1 MLSSRT
7 LPRWFFY
14 ALTGLAGSVGAVQY
28 ASAGYDQTED
38 FARVLNSRPIYR
50 SVEERV
56 PQQHCWT
63 ESVREESHGN
73 SPAGAI
79 VGGVV
84 GGALGHAVGHGSG
97 NKKIGTA
104 LGVVLGATVGNEVS
118 KNRAEADDGSYR
130 ERERCQDSSRT
141 EHHEEIIGYDVDYQ
155 YQGRTYSTRMDHQPG
170 SRIRVAVRVEP
181 LE

>member
-1 MLSSRT
+1 MLSSRAFSR
-7 LPRWFFY
+7 LILC
-14 ALTGLAGSVGAVQY
+14 ALAGSAGLTHRAV
-28 ASAGYDQTED
+28 AAGYDQTED
-38 FARVLNSRPIYR
+38 YARVVSSRPIYR
-50 SVEERV
+50 SVEERI
-56 PQQHCWT
+56 PSQRCWT
-63 ESVREESHGN
+63 ETVREEPRNEN

-84 GGALGHAVGHGSG
+84 GGALGHAVGHGSS

-104 LGVVLGATVGNEVS
+104 VGAVLGATVGNEVS
-118 KNRAEADDGSYR
+118 KNRAHADEGGYR
-130 ERERCQDSSRT
+130 ERERCQETSRT
-141 EHHEEIIGYDVDYQ
+141 ERREEIIGYDVDYQ